1 MDFHP
6 GENNAMAKKE
16 AAPAEETKAK
26 KAEKKPAEPE
36 AKFVTSRDLADQL
49 GTKPTILRRYLRTL
63 PKYQDGGYTRYKWDE
78 KDPFLKDVAK
88 SFEKFKED
96 EKEKNAKRLAT
107 LKEKKD
113 KAESKGEAVA
123 PKKTGKKAAAVVE
136 AEPEPEADE
145 DEDIPELED
154 DEEETTEDSEDLE

>member
-1 MDFHP
+1 
-6 GENNAMAKKE
+6 MAKKE
-16 AAPAEETKAK
+16 AAPAEDPKAK

-36 AKFVTSRDLADQL
+36 AKMVTSRELADQL

-78 KDPFLKDVAK
+78 KDPFLKDVKA

-107 LKEKKD
+107 LKEKKE
-113 KAESKGEAVA
+113 KAESKGDAV
-123 PKKTGKKAAAVVE
+123 PKAGKKAAKKADP
-136 AEPEPEADE
+136 EPEPEE
-145 DEDIPELED
+145 DDSVDELED
-154 DEEETTEDSEDLE
+154 DEAESESEEESEDLE